1 MSEHAHT
8 RRFLYGL
15 LSGERFSPALALTRT
30 GLVLVDANEPGEVAP
45 SGQYEGRALPY
56 GSAMLVLLD
65 DDLPQASS
73 MLESLRRLG
82 EELPELRALGVTD
95 VTLSLV
101 VAYEGPCL
109 FALSAGE
116 LGALAALGLPLEVS
130 CHPAAT

>member
-1 MSEHAHT
+1 MGVRTES
-8 RRFLYGL
+8 RRFLYCL
-15 LSGERFSPALALTRT
+15 LRGAAFSPGRAAQRL

-65 DDLPQASS
+65 DDLPPEASA
-73 MLESLRRLG
+73 LEPLRALG
-82 EELPELRALGVTD
+82 GVLPELRALGVTD

-109 FALSAGE
+109 FGLSAGE